1 MELSAEFVALLACPV
16 SGDSL
21 EYDHAQNTL
30 LTKKAGLVYQVVGEI
45 PLLLESE
52 ATKICNKRTKS
63 KKGI

>member
-30 LTKKAGLVYQVVGEI
+30 LSKKAGLVYLIVGGI

-52 ATKICNKRTKS
+52 AKKFRKEKSNTKE
-63 KKGI
+63 GI

>member
-30 LTKKAGLVYQVVGEI
+30 LSKKAGLVYQVVGEI

>member
-16 SGDSL
+16 SGDVL

-30 LTKKAGLVYQVVGEI
+30 LSKKAGLVYQVVGEI

-52 ATKICNKRTKS
+52 ATKIFNKRTKS

>member
-1 MELSAEFVALLACPV
+1 MKLSAEFVALLACPV

-30 LTKKAGLVYQVVGEI
+30 LGKKSGLVYQVVSGI